1 MPEFENKIVLVGAY
15 FVVCIFFF
23 NWPNSF
29 IINTKTVH

>member
-1 MPEFENKIVLVGAY
+1 MPEFEKKIVLVGAY
-15 FVVCIFFF
+15 FVVCIFF